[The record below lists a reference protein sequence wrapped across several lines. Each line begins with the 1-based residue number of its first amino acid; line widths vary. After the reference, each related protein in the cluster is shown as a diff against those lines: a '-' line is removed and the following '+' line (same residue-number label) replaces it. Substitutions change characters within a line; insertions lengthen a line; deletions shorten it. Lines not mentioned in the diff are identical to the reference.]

1 MSNKRLENAEES
13 ESVDLT
19 MEELDKQDDERNQS
33 VEADVSMI
41 IYHSIDSEDDFL
53 ADVKKPTNFIP
64 FIHDE
69 EDADKIEENKRE
81 TPQTVKQSPSYNSM
95 TSNQARPQVYDD
107 YTSSVNLLKKGF

>member
-1 MSNKRLENAEES
+1 MAKKRLEKAEES

-19 MEELDKQDDERNQS
+19 MEELDKQENDRNRS

-41 IYHSIDSEDDFL
+41 INHSIDSEDDFL
-53 ADVKKPTNFIP
+53 ADVKKPKNLLSFVRN
-64 FIHDE
+64 E

-81 TPQTVKQSPSYNSM
+81 APQAVKQAPSYNLL